1 MWTKLLSCRQ
11 QHSLHEDLDLCPW
24 ALSLDSLDS
33 LDSGLAT
40 EQLCK
45 CRSGSMG

>member
-1 MWTKLLSCRQ
+1 MWTKSLSCRQ
-11 QHSLHEDLDLCPW
+11 QHSLHEDLALCPW
-24 ALSLDSLDS
+24 APSLDSLD
-33 LDSGLAT
+33 LGLAT